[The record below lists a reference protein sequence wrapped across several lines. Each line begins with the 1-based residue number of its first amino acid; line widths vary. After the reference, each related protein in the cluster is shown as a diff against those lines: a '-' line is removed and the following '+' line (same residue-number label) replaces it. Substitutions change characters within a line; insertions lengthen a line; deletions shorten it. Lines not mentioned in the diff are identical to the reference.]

1 MTAAGTSRSL
11 ARRAYRRALAPL
23 GMRSLHRMLAG
34 GLPAPFRRPLEFLFD
49 GRLDSAEQELAH
61 DVERIREAVARDPR
75 VFRALNRDGE
85 VRPLTGVQVARSAS
99 IGREWGTFL
108 HLCARSFGARTI
120 LELGGCAGISG
131 CYLASAERC
140 RRFVTVEGSPDLAAL
155 ARASLARV
163 SHRAEVANELF
174 DDALDRLLPGFADG
188 IDLAYVDGHHRY
200 DTTLHYLARLEPH
213 LAPGALVV
221 FDDIRL
227 SPGMWRAWG
236 AVEERE
242 GFSFTVDAG
251 RFGLALWAGASAG
264 PVRHDLSLYLGF
276 LRRGSAR

>member
-1 MTAAGTSRSL
+1 MVAGTSRSL
-11 ARRAYRRALAPL
+11 ARKAYRRAVAPL
-23 GMRSLHRMLAG
+23 GLRSLHRMLAG
-34 GLPAPFRRPLEFLFD
+34 GLPAPFRHPLEFLFD
-49 GRLDSAEQELAH
+49 GRLDPAEQELAH
-61 DVERIREAVARDPR
+61 RVERIREAVARDPR

-85 VRPLTGVQVARSAS
+85 VRPLTGAQVARSAS

-131 CYLASAERC
+131 CYLASAETC
-140 RRFVTVEGSPDLAAL
+140 ERFVTVEGSPDLAAL
-155 ARASLARV
+155 ARASLLGV
-163 SHRAEVANELF
+163 SDRAEVANELF
-174 DDALDRLLPGFADG
+174 DDALDRLLPTFADG

-213 LAPGALVV
+213 LGRGALVV

-227 SPGMWRAWG
+227 SRGMWRAWR
-236 AVEERE
+236 AVEERP

-251 RFGLALWAGASAG
+251 RFGLALWSGSAAG
-264 PVRHDLSLYLGF
+264 PVRCDLSLYFGF
-276 LRRGSAR
+276 LRRAAAR